1 MNSSNAADSDAVV
14 PPSTFFVFWPGDE
27 PPTGEEI
34 RCRLA
39 DWGQPGPAAEEAGAE
54 DVLWSFWF
62 ELGDRP
68 VSYLLWCEPV
78 AGPHL
83 KLLDLVAFRD
93 EEQERLTRS
102 CRWVVG
108 LEGPLSLRHPAV
120 DYQLQLKIADAI
132 SRDWAPVVYDA
143 SALQFR
149 TAGQTKQI
157 IGSRTPPRTSSFY
170 TVHRVRAVS
179 TAASPRNAVERYWL
193 HTHGLQRVGVPD
205 LELFDVTPTLVP
217 AALELIETVASLWI
231 QYQTPEPEAPFAVG
245 QGLEVSWRPWQA
257 VAAELSSD
265 ASGGWHH
272 RKDEFAHVGYR
283 AVLTAPRP
291 LTQNGAGAPTRLWT
305 PPRDALLQITRPE
318 TTLFRS
324 LYETRRM
331 ASLAHERW
339 SDFGMLFASRRS
351 SNWRFAVKL
360 RYGDE
365 DGGQCE
371 HLWFEVHGVRP
382 GRVQAK
388 LLSTPTFVEHAE
400 LTELQWHD
408 LSRLSDWRILTN
420 RGSFDPENA
429 DVLFDLASFAN
440 EPVGAA
446 P

>member
-1 MNSSNAADSDAVV
+1 MTPTNAADSDAVV

-27 PPTGEEI
+27 PPTAEEI
-34 RCRLA
+34 RCRLLE
-39 DWGQPGPAAEEAGAE
+39 WGHAGPEAEEAGAE

-93 EEQERLTRS
+93 RDQERLTRS
-102 CRWVVG
+102 CKWVVG

-149 TAGQTKQI
+149 TAAQSKQI
-157 IGSRTPPRTSSFY
+157 IASRTPPRTSSFY
-170 TVHRVRAVS
+170 TVHRVKATS
-179 TAASPRNAVERYWL
+179 TPETTVDRYWL

-205 LELFDVTPTLVP
+205 LEIFDVTPTLIP
-217 AALELIETVASLWI
+217 SALELIETVASLWI
-231 QYQTPEPEAPFAVG
+231 QYQTPEPEVPFAVG
-245 QGLEVSWRPWQA
+245 HGLEISWRPWQA
-257 VAAELSSD
+257 VAADIPND
-265 ASGGWHH
+265 AAGGWHH

-283 AVLTAPRP
+283 AVLLAPRP
-291 LTQNGAGAPTRLWT
+291 IVSNDPGSSSRRWL
-305 PPRDALLQITRPE
+305 PPRDTLLQITRPE

-324 LYETRRM
+324 IYETRRM
-331 ASLAHERW
+331 ASLASERW
-339 SDFGMLFASRRS
+339 SDFGMLFASRKCAH
-351 SNWRFAVKL
+351 WRFAVKL
-360 RYGDE
+360 RYGDDE
-365 DGGQCE
+365 GGQGE

-388 LLSTPTFVEHAE
+388 LLSTPTFVEATD
-400 LTELQWHD
+400 LSDLQWHD
-408 LSRLSDWRILTN
+408 LSRLSDWRILTH
-420 RGSFDPENA
+420 RGTFDPESA
-429 DVLFDLASFAN
+429 DGLFESSPAN
-440 EPVGAA
+440 EPVGAT
-446 P
+446 